1 MTNTRT
7 RRTHNHTQKNQP
19 HKSKV
24 TLGLLYA
31 NWCGHCQALKPEWK
45 HLKGKINKDRQMRE
59 QCKIVEIESNEPRKD
74 KKIAMVNKHISGEN
88 KLVED
93 GYPTIFLVNHGK
105 LEKYVG
111 GRTSD
116 EMHKWVGGAIN
127 ESHVQEQ
134 PIVPNLFAGG
144 KKSKTIKHR
153 QTKKCNSWFKWFK
166 N

>member
-1 MTNTRT
+1 MNSTRT
-7 RRTHNHTQKNQP
+7 RRTHRTHNHTQKNQP

-111 GRTSD
+111 GRTSH
-116 EMHKWVGGAIN
+116 EMHKWVGGAMN
-127 ESHVQEQ
+127 KPQGPEL
-134 PIVPNLFAGG
+134 VPTIGGG
-144 KKSKTIKHR
+144 KKSSTKKRR
-153 QTKKCNSWFKWFK
+153 QTKKCNSWF
-166 N
+166 